1 LKNIPKENKK
11 PTGIRFYLY
20 SSGINTQS
28 KTYPFVAAAKVY
40 YFQKFVSPALFIP
53 IKMTNGS
60 ATNQFNKGVISLY
73 QPSKRYDTISEIN
86 FYF

>member
-1 LKNIPKENKK
+1 
-11 PTGIRFYLY
+11 
-20 SSGINTQS
+20 
-28 KTYPFVAAAKVY
+28 VAAAKVY